1 MDLISIIASI
11 MLVIGCLYFIW
22 MPFTAKKASSV
33 YKATVFVDDKIKK
46 EELYATL
53 NEIEM
58 DYKMNKLSFDDYQ
71 NMKKAYEL
79 EVATIIKNENELGR
93 KSIKHKESTADTIK
107 KIEDE
112 IDAELVSLR
121 QERRMKS

>member
-11 MLVIGCLYFIW
+11 MLVIGCIYFILL
-22 MPFTAKKASSV
+22 PLTTKKTLALDTP
-33 YKATVFVDDKIKK
+33 AAFADDKIKK

-58 DYKMNKLSFDDYQ
+58 DYKMNKLSEDDYV

-79 EVATIIKNENELGR
+79 EVAKIIKIENEIGR
-93 KSIKHKESTADTIK
+93 KGDKLVKSADFIKSM
-107 KIEDE
+107 EDE
-112 IDAELVSLR
+112 IDAELALLR
-121 QERRMKS
+121 KERRKKS

>member
-11 MLVIGCLYFIW
+11 MLIIGCLYLIL
-22 MPFTAKKASSV
+22 MPFAS
-33 YKATVFVDDKIKK
+33 KRALAMDNPAVFVDDKIKK

-58 DYKMNKLSFDDYQ
+58 DYKMNKLSLDDYQ
-71 NMKKAYEL
+71 NMKKTYEL

-93 KSIKHKESTADTIK
+93 KSNKHKESPAIIK

-112 IDAELVSLR
+112 IDAELADLR
-121 QERRMKS
+121 QERKRKS

>member
-22 MPFTAKKASSV
+22 MPFTAKKASSA
-33 YKATVFVDDKIKK
+33 YNTAVFVDDKIKK

-58 DYKMNKLSFDDYQ
+58 DYKMNKLSLDDYQ
-71 NMKKAYEL
+71 SMKKAYEL
-79 EVATIIKNENELGR
+79 EVATIIKNENDFGR
-93 KSIKHKESTADTIK
+93 KSIKHKENPDIIK

-112 IDAELVSLR
+112 IDAELALLR

>member
-1 MDLISIIASI
+1 M
-11 MLVIGCLYFIW
+11 
-22 MPFTAKKASSV
+22 